1 MILDT
6 AHEHQHHC
14 FKLDGVLG
22 KESGEGSEG
31 GDAYAN
37 TLVST
42 QHNPNVQ
49 PTAVSPRMLRQL
61 RTRSGEKGFPA
72 ARAVKKMRAV
82 AMV

>member
-1 MILDT
+1 MGR
-6 AHEHQHHC
+6 E
-14 FKLDGVLG
+14 V
-22 KESGEGSEG
+22 EG
-31 GDAYAN
+31 GGTYPN

-42 QHNPNVQ
+42 QHNPRVQ

-72 ARAVKKMRAV
+72 ARAVKRMRDV